1 MIEIRGNGSEQGHKE
16 ISLELAKG
24 PHRQG
29 IERNESW
36 SWDAI
41 WNMEPTPEVIERLI
55 EWFSD
60 ERK

>member
-1 MIEIRGNGSEQGHKE
+1 MIEIRGNGSEQGQKE

-24 PHRQG
+24 PHCQG

-36 SWDAI
+36 IRDAI
-41 WNMEPTPEVIERLI
+41 WNMEPTPEVVERLI